1 MALPRAPGCTRCS
14 ARRRRWARTAARG
27 RRTTRPTRRRTWWA
41 TVRLSTWWADLARVE
56 HVWSAE
62 PDAREGQTSKVAIQH
77 VGVCKRK
84 QACCVPSNLCTGVT
98 ELRTKREDEAVRR
111 LLVSLSDK
119 RKSRASRFCSVLP
132 AAGLYFA
139 ATSGVCL
146 IRSGAAG
153 FSKET
158 TFATTTTKTR
168 LEKTGTGKTV
178 ATGAELK

>member
-62 PDAREGQTSKVAIQH
+62 TDAREGQTSKVAIQH
-77 VGVCKRK
+77 VGVCKKK
-84 QACCVPSNLCTGVT
+84 QACCVPSKLRTGVT

-119 RKSRASRFCSVLP
+119 RKSRHGARWGTSCGTCLMRVACNTGSLFSWFKTLP
-132 AAGLYFA
+132 ETVPAP
-139 ATSGVCL
+139 
-146 IRSGAAG
+146 
-153 FSKET
+153 FSE
-158 TFATTTTKTR
+158 
-168 LEKTGTGKTV
+168 G
-178 ATGAELK
+178 